1 MEWKKSAANSPLEA
15 LIILNEGNTQLINVK
30 DDNIRNWTNE
40 SLDMDVGESNRLNPI
55 EEQIS
60 SLREVCD
67 SLNNNLSYRDTPFVA
82 LNPEKT
88 KKESEEALIEVNNL
102 PPKIRNYEA
111 AEIMKK
117 DQN

>member
-1 MEWKKSAANSPLEA
+1 
-15 LIILNEGNTQLINVK
+15 
-30 DDNIRNWTNE
+30 
-40 SLDMDVGESNRLNPI
+40 MDVGESNRLNPI

-60 SLREVCD
+60 SLREVCNA
-67 SLNNNLSYRDTPFVA
+67 LNNNLNYRDTPFVA

-111 AEIMKK
+111 AEIVKK

>member
-1 MEWKKSAANSPLEA
+1 
-15 LIILNEGNTQLINVK
+15 
-30 DDNIRNWTNE
+30 
-40 SLDMDVGESNRLNPI
+40 MDVGESNRLIPI

-60 SLREVCD
+60 SLRKVYNA
-67 SLNNNLSYRDTPFVA
+67 LNNILSYKDTPFVVV
-82 LNPEKT
+82 NPEKT

-111 AEIMKK
+111 AEIVKK